1 MAIAGVW
8 MSHDWLGI
16 VLVIAFLIQSGIMWL
31 MRRMLK

>member
-16 VLVIAFLIQSGIMWL
+16 VLVIAFLIQSGGCQL
-31 MRRMLK
+31 LAR